1 MMVDNNRG
9 QAVSHKPA
17 VQFQYSFGTKQHSNT
32 SSLSGRIRRCNRP
45 GKINP
50 CRRIQSRSRSENRL
64 KPGKQF
70 LFPPF
75 RLDPVIERLW
85 RGEEEVPLRPKA
97 FRVLHYLLERP
108 GRLVTKDELLNAVW
122 GDAAV
127 TDAVLKVC
135 IGEIREALGDD
146 SSAPLFIET
155 AHRRGYRFICP
166 VEEAVDS
173 KFEIRSA
180 PFLTTIFTESA
191 QPVGR
196 EDEISQLESL
206 LDRAMRRQRQVVFIT
221 GEAGI
226 GKTTVVEAF
235 LNRIYANGDL
245 LIAPGQCLD
254 HYGAGEAYLPV
265 IEAMSRVCRQ
275 PGHQPLVNM
284 LARHAPTWLAQ
295 MPALI
300 SNDEREELQRE
311 ILGATTE
318 RMLREMAEALEALTV
333 ETPLV
338 MVLEDLHWSDYSTLD
353 LVSYLARRR
362 EPARLMLIGTYR
374 PVEVILNNHPLRDV
388 KQELILHRQC
398 VELPLGFLTEEA
410 VAEHVKTRFSEI
422 IGPDEEDALTVLA
435 QLIHQR
441 TDGNALFVVN
451 VLDYLVSHG
460 AILQS
465 DGKWHLAVAL
475 DEIKV
480 AVPEN
485 IRQMIEKQFERLSV
499 NEQMLLEAASVAGLD
514 FSAVALAAA
523 LEQDLIQ
530 TEGIAEGIVRR
541 NQFLRPAGIGESPD
555 GTISARYTFIH
566 PLYQNVFYQRIGA
579 ARRARLHQR
588 IGERGEISY
597 GARALEISGELAMH
611 FEQSRDYRRAIY
623 YLRAAAENSARRYA
637 NREAV
642 GYLTRALDLIE
653 RLSEEERIRARM
665 CALERMG
672 FVCRSMGDTAMA
684 AEYFEKLVE
693 CARLS
698 GRVDDEARALLYLT
712 SALSWIDFNRCA
724 AAVERALS
732 IASGLDRGLFK
743 AHSLGLAGYFNLLLH
758 GWRDEDE
765 AACLRAVEA
774 AREAED
780 RALLGL
786 HLSRFSYV
794 QSLRSD
800 YCSAGLTAEEALP
813 LALELGNAFDYL
825 LSQFFWAW
833 ALLHAGRW
841 GDMLRVVTEGIEMAE
856 KNGHRLWAGL
866 FRMEMAWLREQTFD
880 FETAKELCEHG
891 IELAL
896 EARHDYS
903 LLISRTLLALARLG
917 SGDRQA
923 ASESFNEILSW
934 LDRERVLMDWIWQIP
949 LRLGLSEYLMM
960 EGRFAE
966 ARAEALLARQS
977 AARPGERTYTAMA
990 CRAMA
995 EISLAEG
1002 DAARAEAEAIEAI
1015 SAIGTC
1021 DAPIAEWRVFATA
1034 AKALEAQGRKS
1045 EAGPKWA
1052 QSAEVVRRLAAS
1064 LNESDKLR
1072 RSFLGHPSVQMII
1085 ERAQSDS

>member
-1 MMVDNNRG
+1 M
-9 QAVSHKPA
+9 
-17 VQFQYSFGTKQHSNT
+17 
-32 SSLSGRIRRCNRP
+32 
-45 GKINP
+45 
-50 CRRIQSRSRSENRL
+50 

-108 GRLVTKDELLNAVW
+108 GRLVTKDELLSAVW

-146 SSAPLFIET
+146 SSAPSFIET

-166 VEEAVDS
+166 VEEDDYR
-173 KFEIRSA
+173 KTEIRSA
-180 PFLTTIFTESA
+180 PFLSMIFTESPRA
-191 QPVGR
+191 VGR

-235 LNRIYANGDL
+235 LDRISANGDF

-265 IEAMSRVCRQ
+265 IESLSRVCRQ
-275 PGHQPLVNM
+275 PGHQMVVDL

-300 SNDEREELQRE
+300 NADEREKLQRE
-311 ILGATTE
+311 ILGATSE
-318 RMLREMAEALEALTV
+318 RMLREMAEALEALTL

-374 PVEVILNNHPLRDV
+374 PVEVILSNHPIRDV
-388 KQELILHRQC
+388 KQELLLHRQC
-398 VELPLGFLTEEA
+398 VELPLGFLNEEA
-410 VAEHVKTRFSEI
+410 VAEYMKTRFSEVA
-422 IGPDEEDALTVLA
+422 GPDDADALLVLA
-435 QLIHQR
+435 RLIHER

-460 AILQS
+460 AIRQAEE
-465 DGKWHLAVAL
+465 KWKLAVDL

-480 AVPEN
+480 GVPEN
-485 IRQMIEKQFERLSV
+485 IRQMIEKQFERLSAQ
-499 NEQMLLEAASVAGLD
+499 EQMLLEAASVAGLD
-514 FSAVALAAA
+514 FSALAVAAA
-523 LEQDLIQ
+523 LEQDIIQ
-530 TEGIAEGIVRR
+530 TEGIAEGLARR
-541 NQFLRPAGIGESPD
+541 NQFLRPAGMGEAPD
-555 GTISARYTFIH
+555 GTVAARYTFIH
-566 PLYQNVFYQRIGA
+566 PLYQSVFYQRIGA
-579 ARRARLHQR
+579 ARRAQLHQR
-588 IGERGEISY
+588 IGERGETSY
-597 GARALEISGELAMH
+597 RNRALEISGELAMH

-623 YLRAAAENSARRYA
+623 YLRAAAENSTRRYA

-642 GYLTRALDLIE
+642 GYLTRTLDLIE
-653 RLSEEERIRARM
+653 RLPEEERTKARM
-665 CALERMG
+665 CALDRMG
-672 FVCRSMGDTAMA
+672 FVCRSMGDNAIA

-693 CARLS
+693 CAHQS
-698 GRVDDEARALLYLT
+698 GRVDDETRALLHLT
-712 SALSWIDFNRCA
+712 SALSWVDFKRCA
-724 AAVERALS
+724 AAVESALS
-732 IASGLDRGLFK
+732 IASGLDEGLFK

-765 AACLRAVEA
+765 AACQRAVEA
-774 AREAED
+774 AREAQD

-800 YCSAGLTAEEALP
+800 YSSAASTAEEALP
-813 LALELGNAFDYL
+813 LALELGNTFDYL
-825 LSQFFWAW
+825 LGQFFWAW

-841 GDMLRVVTEGIEMAE
+841 GEMLKVLTEGIEMAE

-866 FRMEMAWLREQTFD
+866 FGMEMAWLREQTYD
-880 FETAKELCEHG
+880 FETAKELCERG

-903 LLISRTLLALARLG
+903 LLTGRTLLALARLG

-923 ASESFNEILSW
+923 ALDSFNEILAW
-934 LDRERVLMDWIWQIP
+934 IDRERALMDWIWQMP
-949 LRLGLSEYLMM
+949 LRLGLSECLMA
-960 EGRFAE
+960 EGRFDE
-966 ARAEALLARQS
+966 ARAQALLARQM
-977 AARPGERTYTAMA
+977 AERPGERTYTALA

-1002 DAARAEAEAIEAI
+1002 NADRAEAEATEAVN
-1015 SAIGTC
+1015 AIGEG

-1034 AKALEAQGRKS
+1034 AKVREAKGLKS
-1045 EAGPKWA
+1045 EAREQWA
-1052 QSAEVVRRLAAS
+1052 RSAEVIRRLAAS
-1064 LNESDKLR
+1064 LIETDKLR
-1072 RSFLGHPSVQMII
+1072 RSFLGHPSVQTII